1 MTKSEILFYYESRQ
15 NPNGD
20 PDSENQ
26 PRLMH
31 DETIMV
37 TDVRIKRTIRDYAKQ
52 KFGYKLFVDYNEK
65 GEPVTAD
72 SRAKEIANYAKD
84 NGSDY
89 IKILLENT
97 FDVPLFGAL
106 VTIRKQPKKN
116 TDDESGVESGSQ
128 KITGP
133 VQFGIGKSVNKVNLI
148 QPTITSRFVGSIK
161 EEKEKQHS
169 TIGKFYAV
177 EYALIKISGAIN
189 PINLGGYLDK
199 ENKTINDNFVKY
211 CNELPGILFD
221 GTTQLVTRS
230 KYPQRSIL
238 FIQVDYKDTMYNDL
252 SRLVKESDILTN
264 DETLPTELNKAPFDF
279 TELISTLNSRK
290 DKIKQIKV
298 KFADDISEDISNMI
312 SNLTGIT
319 VKQL

>member
-65 GEPVTAD
+65 GDPVTAD
-72 SRAKEIANYAKD
+72 SRAKEIAEQAQDKGGD
-84 NGSDY
+84 F
-89 IKILLENT
+89 IKIMLENT

-106 VTIRKQPKKN
+106 VTIKGKSKKN
-116 TDDESGVESGSQ
+116 SDDSDVEAGSQ
-128 KITGP
+128 KLTGP
-133 VQFGIGKSVNKVNLI
+133 VQFAIGKSVNKVNLI
-148 QPTITSRFVGSIK
+148 QPTITSRFVGK
-161 EEKEKQHS
+161 EKEGQEKQFG

-177 EYALIKISGAIN
+177 EYALIKTCGVIN
-189 PINLGGYLDK
+189 PSNLDK
-199 ENKTINDNFVKY
+199 YLQYDVIQDNFTKY
-211 CNELPGILFD
+211 CNELPEILFD
-221 GTTQLVTRS
+221 GTNQLITRS

-238 FIQVDYKDTMYNDL
+238 FIQVDYKDTIYNDL
-252 SRLVKESDILTN
+252 FSLVTESEILKN
-264 DETLPTELNKAPFDF
+264 DTTLPTELNKTPFDF

-290 DKIKQIKV
+290 DKIEKIKV
-298 KFADDISEDISNMI
+298 KFADDISKDVSDMI
-312 SNLTGIT
+312 SKLDGIT
-319 VKQL
+319 VEQL